1 MIQKMSIPRT
11 LEVHDGTGTVI
22 GVEKGESDGLVIGQ
36 LNFGRGVEGKSFL
49 GFSSARGFMNEY
61 INDVPAN
68 PCFQYSQIFHL
79 STLAVPSDDKTF
91 SKVVPPR
98 ADPYPSTR
106 AHYTPHA

>member
-49 GFSSARGFMNEY
+49 GFSSARGVYERIY
-61 INDVPAN
+61 KR
-68 PCFQYSQIFHL
+68 H
-79 STLAVPSDDKTF
+79 T
-91 SKVVPPR
+91 SKSLLPV
-98 ADPYPSTR
+98 
-106 AHYTPHA
+106 